1 MQLRLGDLRNRIES
15 PARAMY
21 VAWESPKLMLL
32 LLGVLLLFQGLAPA
46 QVREV
51 RRVLIVNELG
61 LWSPGIAAIN
71 NEIFAALEK
80 SPYQIEFYTEDLNT
94 SLFPNETSQREFRDW
109 YFRKYQN
116 CKLDLIIAIGP
127 SPIRFMSD
135 SHEKFSPG
143 TPIVFWGST
152 EAFAEP
158 PKLDSAFTGVWGV
171 VQPDKTFEAALQ
183 LQPNTKHLVVVG
195 GVAPYDRYLEG
206 LVKQRIHG
214 YESKLDIT
222 YLTDLAMPD
231 LLERLKHLPSNTIVY
246 HTSIMQDAAGTHFI
260 DATQSVPMVTSAANA
275 PVFAV
280 DDVDVGKGTVGG
292 YVFSFSLAGRVAAGM
307 AVRIL
312 GGEKPPDIPIVRGA
326 NTYMFDWRAL
336 KRWGFNENALPPGS
350 VILNREPTMWE
361 ANKAYIIGG
370 ISLILAEALLIF
382 GLLWQRTGRRA
393 AETELAIT
401 YDRLRMAVEAGR
413 SVGWDWDLKTGRD
426 QWFGDLETVF
436 GIPSDSYSGHVDD
449 FRRKIHPEDREL
461 VWQAVADARKNG
473 KPYVAEFRVVRTD
486 GTVRWITARG
496 NFYYSP
502 NGDAERML
510 GMAVDITDRKLA
522 EEALRGSEQ
531 RLRLAVQA
539 GRMYAYEWDA
549 STDAIV
555 RSAEFAD
562 ILGTDQPMQTSR
574 RDLIVQVHP
583 DDRERLAAEFNRY
596 TPESPSSQ
604 VQYRLLRPDGS
615 TLWLERRARAFYD
628 AESKLQRIIGVV
640 ADITELK
647 HAEHK
652 LHESQDRMAGIVGS
666 AMDAIIAVDDEQR
679 VVLFNA
685 AAEKMFGCA
694 QGEAIGTNVDHF
706 IPQRFRSEHGAQI
719 TGFGESG
726 ITTRAMGTL
735 GALWAVRK
743 NGQEFPIEASIAY
756 VDSDGRKLLTVI
768 IRDITERRLAEQ
780 SIRESEERFRLVANT
795 APVMIWMAG
804 TDKLC
809 NYFNQPWLDFTGR
822 SIEAELGNGWAEM
835 VHPEDFQACLET
847 YQAAFD
853 RRKPFEMQ
861 YRLRRHDGEYRWLVD
876 IGVPRLDANGFF
888 TGYIGSCID
897 ITDRKLA
904 EEAMANIGRRLIE
917 AHEEERTWIGR
928 ELHDDINQRLALTV
942 IELERWGQE
951 HPNSEVD
958 LHEHIGHLKQRLSDL
973 GKDVHALSHRL
984 HSSKLD
990 YLGLTV
996 AASSFCR
1003 EFAEQQKV
1011 EIDFTHARMPSSL
1024 PREISLCLFR
1034 ILQEALQN
1042 AVKYSGV
1049 RHFTV
1054 KLERAPAEIQLTVSD
1069 HGIGFDQ
1076 HNAFSGRGLG
1086 LISMRERAHLVKGE
1100 LSVTSQPAG
1109 GTTILARVPFNAEEK
1124 RTSLAG

>member
-1 MQLRLGDLRNRIES
+1 MQLRLGDFRNRTES
-15 PARAMY
+15 PARALH
-21 VAWESPKLMLL
+21 VAWGLPKLMLL
-32 LLGVLLLFQGLAPA
+32 LLGVLLLFQGPAPT

-51 RRVLIVNELG
+51 RRVLILNELG

-71 NEIFAALEK
+71 NHIFAALEK
-80 SPYQIEFYTEDLNT
+80 SPYQIEFHSEDLDT
-94 SLFPNETSQREFRDW
+94 SLFPDETSQREFRDW
-109 YFRKYQN
+109 YFRKYRN
-116 CKLDLIIAIGP
+116 RKPDLIIAIGP

-135 SHEKFSPG
+135 SHEQFSPG

-152 EAFAEP
+152 EAFADP

-171 VQPDKTFEAALQ
+171 AQPDKTFEAALQ
-183 LQPNTKHLVVVG
+183 LQPSTKHLVVVG
-195 GVAPYDRYLEG
+195 GVAPYDRYLQD

-246 HTSIMQDAAGTHFI
+246 HTSIMQDAAGNHFI
-260 DATQSVPMVTSAANA
+260 DAVQAVPMLARAANA
-275 PVFAV
+275 PIFTV
-280 DDVDVGKGTVGG
+280 DDVDVGTGAVGG
-292 YVFSFSLAGRVAAGM
+292 YVFSFTLAGQTVAGM

-312 GGEKPPDIPIVRGA
+312 HGEKPQDIPIVRGA

-336 KRWGFNENALPPGS
+336 KRWGLMAKDLPPGS
-350 VILNREPTMWE
+350 VVLNRQLTMWE
-361 ANKAYIIGG
+361 AYKAYIIGG
-370 ISLILAEALLIF
+370 ISLILVQTLLIL
-382 GLLWQRTGRRA
+382 GLVWQRTGRRA
-393 AETELAIT
+393 AKRELAIT

-413 SVGWDWDLKTGRD
+413 SVGWDWDLKTGGD

-436 GIPSDSYSGHVDD
+436 GIPSHDYSGHVDD
-449 FRRKIHPEDREL
+449 FRRKVHPEDREL
-461 VWQAVADARKNG
+461 VWQAVADARQNR
-473 KPYVAEFRVVRTD
+473 KPYIAEFRVVRTD

-496 NFYYSP
+496 KFYYSP
-502 NGDAERML
+502 NGDSERML

-549 STDAIV
+549 ATDTIV

-562 ILGTDQPMQTSR
+562 ILGTDQPTHTSR
-574 RDLIVQVHP
+574 RELIVQVHP
-583 DDRERLAAEFNRY
+583 DDREQLTAEFTRV
-596 TPESPSSQ
+596 TPESPCSQ

-615 TLWLERRARAFYD
+615 LLWLERRARAFYGD
-628 AESKLQRIIGVV
+628 EGKLQRIVGVV
-640 ADITELK
+640 ADITDRK
-647 HAEHK
+647 QAEHK
-652 LHESQDRMAGIVGS
+652 LRESQDRLVGIVGS
-666 AMDAIIAVDDEQR
+666 AMDAIIAVDEEQQ

-685 AAEKMFGCA
+685 AAEKMFGCS
-694 QGEAIGTNVDHF
+694 QSEALGTTVDRF
-706 IPQRFRSEHGAQI
+706 IPQSYRSEHGAHI
-719 TGFGESG
+719 LRFGESG
-726 ITTRAMGTL
+726 VTTRAVGTL
-735 GALWAVRK
+735 GALWALRK
-743 NGQEFPIEASIAY
+743 NGDVFPIEASISH
-756 VDSDGRKLLTVI
+756 VESDGRKLFTVI

-780 SIRESEERFRLVANT
+780 AIRESEERFRLVANT
-795 APVMIWMAG
+795 APVMIWMSG

-835 VHPEDFQACLET
+835 VHPEDFQKCLDT

-853 RRKPFEMQ
+853 RHDTFEMQ
-861 YRLRRHDGEYRWLVD
+861 YRMRRHDGEYRWLLD
-876 IGVPRLDANGFF
+876 IGVPRFGSDGSFA
-888 TGYIGSCID
+888 GYIGSCID
-897 ITDRKLA
+897 VTERKLA
-904 EEAMANIGRRLIE
+904 EETMADIGRRLIE

-928 ELHDDINQRLALTV
+928 ELHDDINQRLALAV
-942 IELERWGQE
+942 IELEQWG
-951 HPNSEVD
+951 HSRSEVD
-958 LHEHIGHLKQRLSDL
+958 LHEHIGHIKQRLSDL
-973 GKDVHALSHRL
+973 GKDVQALSHRL

-996 AASSFCR
+996 AAGSFCR
-1003 EFAEQQKV
+1003 EFSEQQKV
-1011 EIDFTHARMPSSL
+1011 EIDFTHARMPSSV
-1024 PREISLCLFR
+1024 PKEISLCLFR

-1049 RHFTV
+1049 RHFRV
-1054 KLERAPAEIQLTVSD
+1054 NLEGAPAEIQLTVSD

-1086 LISMRERAHLVKGE
+1086 LISMRERAQLVKGE
-1100 LSVTSQPAG
+1100 LSVTSQPTG
-1109 GTTILARVPFNAEEK
+1109 GTTVLARVPFKAEEQ